1 MVLSLFSI
9 YEMFDSE
16 YSTDG
21 YKYPKGSIGA
31 IMKNA
36 EMLEFIPDYLKTKKM
51 CKHAVEKLPFVIK

>member
-1 MVLSLFSI
+1 
-9 YEMFDSE
+9 MFDSK

-51 CKHAVEKLPFVIK
+51 CKHAVEKFSFVIR